1 VATLGTVIDRTVRQL
16 LSGTVEERNKLA
28 ASVSAT
34 ATTVSVQYDMK
45 GIREG
50 VVIQVDAEL
59 MYVWEIAVGS
69 KSAIVE
75 RGWNGTTP
83 AAHTNN
89 SIVVVDPKFPR
100 NQIVEAINAELDDLS
115 SPMNGLFQVKTMDID
130 YNGSWT
136 MLNIPTTDTI
146 IDLIS
151 VSSRYL
157 TTEYQQIR
165 RVRLIR
171 DLPNDDFNSGYA
183 LKFDEDVST
192 SRIHIVYKTPFT
204 NVSTESHNIQNMTG
218 LPSSCED
225 ILIIGAQ
232 IRLVNPREVKRNF
245 TESQGDTRRA
255 EEVTAGAVS
264 GSITNLLRMRRDRI
278 TSEAAKLQRQYPTIL
293 SRI

>member
-1 VATLGTVIDRTVRQL
+1 MATLSTVIDRTVRQL

-28 ASVSAT
+28 ASLSAT
-34 ATTVSVQYDMK
+34 GTTVTMQYDLK

-50 VVIQVDAEL
+50 AVIQVDAEL
-59 MYVWEIAVGS
+59 MYVWETSVGT
-69 KSAIVE
+69 KTATVE
-75 RGWNGTTP
+75 RAWNGTT
-83 AAHTNN
+83 AVAHTSG
-89 SIVVVDPKFPR
+89 SIIVVDPKFPR

-115 SPMNGLFQVKTMDID
+115 SPMNGLFQIKTMDID

-136 MLNIPTTDTI
+136 MLNIPTTDKI
-146 IDLIS
+146 IDLVS

-157 TTEYQQIR
+157 PTEYQQIR

-204 NVSTESHNIQNMTG
+204 NITTETQNIQNVAG
-218 LPSSCED
+218 LPASCED

-232 IRLVNPREVKRNF
+232 IRLINPREIKRNF
-245 TESQGDTRRA
+245 TESQGDTRRS
-255 EEVTAGAVS
+255 EEVTAGAVA
-264 GSITNLLRMRRDRI
+264 GSTTNLMRMRRDRI
-278 TSEAAKLQRQYPTIL
+278 TAEAAKLQRQYPTFM
-293 SRI
+293 SRL

>member
-1 VATLGTVIDRTVRQL
+1 
-16 LSGTVEERNKLA
+16 
-28 ASVSAT
+28 
-34 ATTVSVQYDMK
+34 MK

-59 MYVWEIAVGS
+59 MYVWEITVGN
-69 KSAIVE
+69 KSAVVE
-75 RGWNGTTP
+75 RGWNGTT
-83 AAHTNN
+83 AVAHATN

-157 TTEYQQIR
+157 TTEYHQIR

-204 NVSTESHNIQNMTG
+204 NVSTESQNIQNMTG

-264 GSITNLLRMRRDRI
+264 GSITNLMRMRRDRI
-278 TSEAAKLQRQYPTIL
+278 TAEAAKLQRQYPTIL

>member
-59 MYVWEIAVGS
+59 MYVWEITIGN
-69 KSAIVE
+69 KSAVVE
-75 RGWNGTTP
+75 RGWNGTT
-83 AAHTNN
+83 AVAHATN

-100 NQIVEAINAELDDLS
+100 NQIIEAINAELDDLS
-115 SPMNGLFQVKTMDID
+115 SPMNGLFQIKTMDID

-204 NVSTESHNIQNMTG
+204 NVSTESQNIQNMTG

-264 GSITNLLRMRRDRI
+264 GSITNLMRMRRDRI
-278 TSEAAKLQRQYPTIL
+278 TAEAAKLQRQYPTIL

>member
-1 VATLGTVIDRTVRQL
+1 MATLGTVIDRTVRQL

-69 KSAIVE
+69 KSATVE
-75 RGWNGTTP
+75 RGWNGTT
-83 AAHTNN
+83 AVAHATN

>member
-1 VATLGTVIDRTVRQL
+1 VATVSTVIDRTVRQL

-28 ASVSAT
+28 ASISAT

-59 MYVWEIAVGS
+59 MYVWEITVGN
-69 KSAIVE
+69 KSAVVE
-75 RGWNGTTP
+75 RGWNGTT
-83 AAHTNN
+83 AVAHATN

-204 NVSTESHNIQNMTG
+204 NVSTESQNIQNMTG

-264 GSITNLLRMRRDRI
+264 GSITNLMRMRRDRI

>member
-1 VATLGTVIDRTVRQL
+1 MATLGTVIDRTVRQL

-50 VVIQVDAEL
+50 VVIQIDAEL

-69 KSAIVE
+69 KSAVVE
-75 RGWNGTTP
+75 RGWNGTT
-83 AAHTNN
+83 AVAHANN

-115 SPMNGLFQVKTMDID
+115 SPMNGLFQIKTMDID

-204 NVSTESHNIQNMTG
+204 NVSTESQNIQNMTG

-264 GSITNLLRMRRDRI
+264 GSITNLMRMRRDRI
-278 TSEAAKLQRQYPTIL
+278 TAEAAKLQRQYPTIL

>member
-1 VATLGTVIDRTVRQL
+1 
-16 LSGTVEERNKLA
+16 
-28 ASVSAT
+28 
-34 ATTVSVQYDMK
+34 MK

-69 KSAIVE
+69 KSATVE

-115 SPMNGLFQVKTMDID
+115 SPMNGLFQIKTMDID

-204 NVSTESHNIQNMTG
+204 NVSTESQNIQNMTG

-264 GSITNLLRMRRDRI
+264 GSITNLMRMRRDRI
-278 TSEAAKLQRQYPTIL
+278 TAEAAKLQRQYPTIL

>member
-59 MYVWEIAVGS
+59 MYVWEITVGN
-69 KSAIVE
+69 KSAVVE
-75 RGWNGTTP
+75 RGWNGTT
-83 AAHTNN
+83 AVAHANN

-115 SPMNGLFQVKTMDID
+115 SPMNGLFQIKTMDID

-204 NVSTESHNIQNMTG
+204 NVSTESQNIQNMTG

-264 GSITNLLRMRRDRI
+264 GSITNLMRMRRDRI
-278 TSEAAKLQRQYPTIL
+278 TAEAAKLQRQYPTIL

>member
-50 VVIQVDAEL
+50 VVIQIDAEL

-69 KSAIVE
+69 KSAVVE
-75 RGWNGTTP
+75 RGWNGTT
-83 AAHTNN
+83 AVAHANN

-115 SPMNGLFQVKTMDID
+115 SPMNGLFQIKTMDID

-204 NVSTESHNIQNMTG
+204 NVSTESQNIQNMTG

-264 GSITNLLRMRRDRI
+264 GSITNLMRMRRDRI
-278 TSEAAKLQRQYPTIL
+278 TAEAAKLQRQYPTIL